1 MKTIVLLPK
10 PKFHSH
16 LAPLGICYV
25 ISALRENGFDIELW
39 EDQEEGGFE
48 KRLLESK
55 AECLVLP
62 TAYKFHN
69 NCPPPAIKQSLRFA
83 EIAKKVNSKIH
94 TVLIGSFTAVFSE
107 QFLKN
112 PNVDYIVI
120 GEPELG
126 TCDLLKALEN
136 KSDLSL
142 VNGIGYKKGG
152 EIKLTPPR
160 EFADLNKLPFPARD
174 TLKMDNYIFDSYF
187 SPRVTNI
194 ITSRGCPFNC
204 TYCFGASGAVLPKS
218 NAGRYYRTVNPERVI
233 EELEY
238 LIDKYKIKGIKF
250 EDIEFCIDKERVRK
264 ICELMIEKGIKLK
277 WRCVTR
283 VTSMSPELL
292 RTMKKAGCVSI
303 YYGVESGN
311 AMVLEKCNKKI
322 TKDLVR
328 KVFKETHNAGIIA
341 DASFLFG
348 LPEDTPE
355 TINETIEFAKELSPL
370 VAAFHVFTPYKGTQ
384 LDTQQN
390 VKTATMENLDAFD
403 VYSSSDYSACTLSGT
418 ELQKY
423 MKKAYRSFYFR
434 PRYLLKATHF
444 FFRNPRYVFKLVFG
458 KKEGGWVRKLMIGSI
473 KNK

>member
-16 LAPLGICYV
+16 LAPLGIAYV
-25 ISALRENGFDIELW
+25 VSVLRENHVDVELW
-39 EDQEEGGFE
+39 EDIEEEGFE
-48 KRLLESK
+48 ERLRASN
-55 AECLVLP
+55 AECVILP

-83 EIAKKVNSKIH
+83 ELVKKFNSTLP

-126 TCDLLKALEN
+126 TLELIKAIEN
-136 KSDLSL
+136 KSDISL
-142 VNGIGYKKGG
+142 VNGIGYKSNG
-152 EIKLTPPR
+152 EIKITPPR

-174 TLKMDNYIFDSYF
+174 LLKMDKYVFDSYF

-204 TYCFGASGAVLPKS
+204 TYCFGASCAVLPKS
-218 NAGRYYRTVNPERVI
+218 NTGKYYRTVEPERVI
-233 EELEY
+233 KELEY
-238 LIDKYKIKGIKF
+238 LIDKFKIKGIKF
-250 EDIEFCIDKERVRK
+250 EDIEFCIDKERINK
-264 ICELMIEKGIKLK
+264 ICELMIEKGIKLR

-292 RTMKKAGCVSI
+292 RTMKKAGCVSV

-322 TKDLVR
+322 TKELVR
-328 KVFKETHNAGIIA
+328 KVFKDTHDAGMVA

-355 TINETIEFAKELSPL
+355 TIKETIEFAKELDPF
-370 VAAFHVFTPYKGTQ
+370 VATFHIFTPYKGTQ
-384 LDTQQN
+384 LDTQQH
-390 VKTATMENLDAFD
+390 VKSATIDNLDDFD
-403 VYSSSDYSACTLSGT
+403 VYASSDYSACSLSGD
-418 ELQKY
+418 ELKAL
-423 MKKAYRSFYFR
+423 MKKAYRQFYFR
-434 PRYLLKATHF
+434 PRFMLKAGGMF
-444 FFRNPRYVFKLVFG
+444 LKNPKYVLRLLFG
-458 KKEGGWVRKLMIGSI
+458 KKEGGWVRKLMLGSF